1 MANAAQNGNLDPPR
15 SNGGIQPA
23 ASQSEDKV
31 RFYELI
37 RHLVDDFALLFRKEL
52 ALAGSEVSH
61 TLTDAGKAISGLANG
76 VMVLNSGYLFLLAAA
91 TLGLGQVMALW
102 LAALMV
108 GGVVTVIGLIMV
120 SAGKKQLASS
130 SLKPERTMNGVQKDM
145 ESEKDMHDDDDKRA
159 I

>member
-91 TLGLGQVMALW
+91 TLGLGQVMA
-102 LAALMV
+102 
-108 GGVVTVIGLIMV
+108 